1 MVFLIIIIFVGL
13 AIAGTFLLARPKRG
27 GIELLAAAF
36 CIGLAGYAW
45 QGEPAQKGAPKENA
59 AAIANPNDEA
69 IALRQAMGNK
79 FSGSRDWLVIAD
91 AQSRQGKFANAAAL
105 LRNAVR
111 ENPKDVDLWLAL
123 GNALVGH
130 GDGFI
135 SPAATFAFQEAAN
148 VSPEHPGPPF
158 FMGLSLA
165 QSGRLDDARTIWQ
178 ELLDRSTQDAPW
190 RPDLEERLARLDA
203 ALGVQSAEPTSS
215 PNQTP
220 VPQTEQ

>member
-1 MVFLIIIIFVGL
+1 MVYLIIIIIVAL
-13 AIAGTFLLARPKRG
+13 AMGGTLLFARPKRG

-45 QGEPAQKGAPKENA
+45 QGQPLEPAAPKVNTA
-59 AAIANPNDEA
+59 ATGNPNDEA
-69 IALRQAMGNK
+69 VALRQAMGNK

-111 ENPKDVDLWLAL
+111 ENPDDVDLWLAL

-135 SPAATFAFQEAAN
+135 SPAAMFAFQKAAD
-148 VSPEHPGPPF
+148 VSPGHPGPPF

-178 ELLDRSTQDAPW
+178 ELLERSTEDAPW

-203 ALGVQSAEPTSS
+203 ALGQ
-215 PNQTP
+215 QTP
-220 VPQTEQ
+220 EPAPQDTSPARQ